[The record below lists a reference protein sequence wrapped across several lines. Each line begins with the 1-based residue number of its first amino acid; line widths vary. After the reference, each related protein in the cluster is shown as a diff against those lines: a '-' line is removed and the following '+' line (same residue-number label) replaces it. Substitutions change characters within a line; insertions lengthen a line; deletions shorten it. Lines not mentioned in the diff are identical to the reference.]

1 MRCLGFSSFNR
12 FSGFIY
18 PSVCRSIY
26 LWIDLIWLSIDLW
39 IYRSVC
45 LSVRLSVCLS
55 VCPSVCLSVYLSTRL
70 SSYLSINLPTYLS
83 IPALLG
89 LSQLSPICLCLLT
102 TVDILCFSVFWRLS
116 SSHPAQGVHQASPLS
131 PKRGSGFWL
140 GLSRGNSETL
150 NPKP

>member
-1 MRCLGFSSFNR
+1 MDRSDLAVDRSMDLSVCVS
-12 FSGFIY
+12 IC
-18 PSVCRSIY
+18 PSVG
-26 LWIDLIWLSIDLW
+26 
-39 IYRSVC
+39 
-45 LSVRLSVCLS
+45 LSVCLS

-131 PKRGSGFWL
+131 PKAGF
-140 GLSRGNSETL
+140 GLLAGTL
-150 NPKP
+150 QREFRNPKP